1 MLIFEKKAVMLK
13 IKKRYLTDENK
24 NPVAVQLDIKT
35 YEKIE
40 QLLEDYALGK
50 FIEQNDPA
58 DNLSLQEAKEFY
70 RKLDK

>member
-1 MLIFEKKAVMLK
+1 MLK

-50 FIEQNDPA
+50 FIEQNDPV

>member
-1 MLIFEKKAVMLK
+1 MLK
-13 IKKRYLTDENK
+13 IKKRFLTDENK

-35 YEKIE
+35 FEKIE

-50 FIEQNDPA
+50 FIEQNDPV

>member
-1 MLIFEKKAVMLK
+1 MLK

-24 NPVAVQLDIKT
+24 KPVAVQLDIKT

-40 QLLEDYALGK
+40 QLLEDYALGQL
-50 FIEQNDPA
+50 IEQNNPA
-58 DNLSLQEAKEFY
+58 DNLSLQDAKEYY

>member
-1 MLIFEKKAVMLK
+1 MLK

-24 NPVAVQLDIKT
+24 KPVAVQLDIKT

-40 QLLEDYALGK
+40 QLLEDYALGQL
-50 FIEQNDPA
+50 IEQNNPD
-58 DNLSLQEAKEFY
+58 DNLSLQDAKEYY